1 MTKPKRIAFYGGTFD
16 PVHYGHVAI
25 AKRLLD
31 MFLLDRFVF
40 LPAFHAPH
48 KPEHPPTTG
57 YHRFA
62 MLALATQDEEKISVS
77 TLELAHGQKRYTVET
92 LSEIIEENPRTQIF
106 FVMGADSWAEIGTW
120 RESEKVLLMT
130 NHIVVT
136 RPGYSIAFDHVTEAV
151 RERIVDLRD
160 GGENILRSDR
170 PRIYVTDAVEL
181 DVSATG
187 IREDISEDN
196 HLDREDEVP
205 KEVAKYIEKYELYK

>member
-1 MTKPKRIAFYGGTFD
+1 KRIAFYGGTFD
-16 PVHYGHVAI
+16 PVHCGHIAV

-31 MFLLDRFVF
+31 MFLLDQFVF

-48 KPEHPPTTG
+48 KPERPPTTA

-62 MLALATQDEEKISVS
+62 MLALATQDEGKISVS
-77 TLELAHGQKRYTVET
+77 TLELARGQKRYTVET
-92 LSEIIEENPRTQIF
+92 LAEIIDQNTDAQIF

-120 RESEKVLLMT
+120 REWEKVLLMT

-136 RPGYSIAFDHVTEAV
+136 RPGYAIAFDHVTEAV
-151 RERIVDLRD
+151 RERVVYLRKGRENFLRD
-160 GGENILRSDR
+160 NGLG
-170 PRIYVTDAVEL
+170 IYVTDAVEV
-181 DVSATG
+181 DVSSTE

-205 KEVAKYIEKYELYK
+205 KEVAKYIEKYELYN